1 MSTSTVSGSGMTK
14 PTSQSALQIF
24 QQQNEVDENIQKRL
38 SSTSPRHSLQH
49 QNLYN
54 NANFESTY
62 LNNTSKSSVVNEILR
77 KSSNVSFKFNEQDAH
92 FAIANSNNNNYNRNT
107 GVSFEEIQKLGRR
120 KVKIFY

>member
-1 MSTSTVSGSGMTK
+1 MK
-14 PTSQSALQIF
+14 PQIF